1 MVMTRSLADVEGY
14 LFKVATP
21 VFAGT
26 DEAVR
31 YSWGASY
38 GEWLYAKTT
47 EEMID
52 LAAAWANECHDLDLK
67 RRAA

>member
-1 MVMTRSLADVEGY
+1 MRP
-14 LFKVATP
+14 FATP
-21 VFAGT
+21 G
-26 DEAVR
+26 D
-31 YSWGASY
+31 ASY
-38 GEWLYAKTT
+38 DEWLYAKTT